1 MVLPTCLNLYEQLAY
16 KIKSVLV
23 CSLKGDPACHINMP
37 FDSIHFNG
45 LTRKGVPVQGRTKS
59 FTVAKL
65 TNLDEIL
72 GQHWYIQG
80 VNAAGDFSYVKPE
93 TVRFYLRKSKS
104 KADYQWDSNG
114 TLIKYHFGASLHI
127 VFKFMCGDGNCSQ

>member
-1 MVLPTCLNLYEQLAY
+1 MELHPVLCGDMVFPTCLNLYEQLVY

-45 LTRKGVPVQGRTKS
+45 LTRKGVPVQGRVKS
-59 FTVAKL
+59 FTVVKL

-72 GQHWYIQG
+72 GQRWYI
-80 VNAAGDFSYVKPE
+80 
-93 TVRFYLRKSKS
+93 
-104 KADYQWDSNG
+104 
-114 TLIKYHFGASLHI
+114 
-127 VFKFMCGDGNCSQ
+127 